1 MVKNYLFS
9 RKYLFDRNM
18 RQFFGKCSQSHK
30 CAFIKLM
37 KCTQILQFS
46 IFGCTTRLEPN
57 LTVSRTAKTVFK
69 GHTSAPGKKVS
80 LEANT
85 ATYTQW
91 HVVVLNRCS

>member
-1 MVKNYLFS
+1 MLKYYLFS

-37 KCTQILQFS
+37 KGTQNLQFS
-46 IFGCTTRLEPN
+46 TRLEPN
-57 LTVSRTAKTVFK
+57 LTVSRTAKTVLK